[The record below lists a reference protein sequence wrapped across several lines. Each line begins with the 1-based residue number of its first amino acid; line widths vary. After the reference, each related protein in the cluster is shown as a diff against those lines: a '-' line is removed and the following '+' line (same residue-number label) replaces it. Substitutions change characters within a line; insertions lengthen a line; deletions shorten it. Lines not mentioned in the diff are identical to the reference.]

1 MKKMTF
7 TKNRLYNRLYIG
19 IGIAVV
25 VLILL
30 WLIFRESAVAV
41 ETAKATRG
49 QMLVTVDGE
58 GKTRFRDKVTVN
70 APVSGKMS
78 RIKVSEGDLIPKE
91 YVITEVDPNPPTP
104 RPPSET
110 ENRLNPYA
118 LKVYSPINGRVLRI
132 FEKSER
138 ILQAGTPIIEVGNP
152 NTVEIVIDVLS
163 TEAAQIHAGSA
174 ALVTNESSAEQIKA
188 RVRIVEPQAF
198 TKVSA
203 LGVEEQRVNIVADFL
218 TKGINFGDNYRVDVR
233 IIVWQSENI
242 LKIPSSAL
250 FRNGEKWN
258 VFVVESGN
266 AQRREVKIGH
276 QNSSES
282 EILEGLSESE
292 TVILH
297 PPNQLADGASV
308 DAQ

>member
-1 MKKMTF
+1 MTF
-7 TKNRLYNRLYIG
+7 TKNRLYVG
-19 IGIAVV
+19 IAVAVV

-30 WLIFRESAVAV
+30 WLMFRTSPVAV
-41 ETAKATRG
+41 ETAKTARG
-49 QMLVTVDGE
+49 QMMVTVDGE
-58 GKTRFRDKVTVN
+58 GKTRFRNKFTVN

-78 RIKVSEGDLIPKE
+78 RIKINEGDLIPKE
-91 YVITEVDPNPPTP
+91 YVITEIDPNPPTP

-110 ENRLNPYA
+110 ENRPNPYA
-118 LKVYSPINGRVLRI
+118 LKVYAPISGRVLRI

-138 ILQAGTPIIEVGNP
+138 ILPAGTPLVEIGNP

-174 ALVTNESSAEQIKA
+174 ALVSNESSGEPLKA
-188 RVRIVEPQAF
+188 RVRTVEPQAF

-218 TKGINFGDNYRVDVR
+218 AKETNLGDNYRVDVQ
-233 IIVWQSENI
+233 IIVWQSDNV

-258 VFVVESGN
+258 VFVVEGGD
-266 AQRREVKIGH
+266 AKRREVKIGH

-282 EILEGLSESE
+282 EILEGLNEGE

-308 DAQ
+308 SAQ

>member
-1 MKKMTF
+1 MTF
-7 TKNRLYNRLYIG
+7 TKNRLY
-19 IGIAVV
+19 IGIAIVFV
-25 VLILL
+25 VLILF
-30 WLIFRESAVAV
+30 WLLFRDSAVTV
-41 ETAKATRG
+41 ETAETTRG

-78 RIKVSEGDLIPKE
+78 RIQIGEGDLIPKE

-110 ENRLNPYA
+110 ENRPNPYA
-118 LKVYSPINGRVLRI
+118 LKVYAPISGRVLRI

-163 TEAAQIHAGSA
+163 TEAAQIRAGSA
-174 ALVTNESSAEQIKA
+174 VLVTDASSAEPIKA

-203 LGVEEQRVNIVADFL
+203 LGVEEQRVNIIADFL
-218 TKGINFGDNYRVDVR
+218 TKEISFGDNFRIDVR

-250 FRNGEKWN
+250 FREGEKWN
-258 VFVVESGN
+258 VFVIESGN
-266 AQRREVKIGH
+266 AKRREVKIGH

-282 EILEGLSESE
+282 EVLEGLSEGE

-297 PPNQLADGASV
+297 PPNQLADGAPV
-308 DAQ
+308 AVQ

>member
-1 MKKMTF
+1 MTF
-7 TKNRLYNRLYIG
+7 TKNRLY
-19 IGIAVV
+19 IGIAVVIV

-30 WLIFRESAVAV
+30 WLIFRESPVVV
-41 ETAKATRG
+41 ETAKAIRG
-49 QMLVTVDGE
+49 QLLVTVDGE

-70 APVSGKMS
+70 APVSGKIS
-78 RIKVSEGDLIPKE
+78 RIRINEGDFIPKD
-91 YVITEVDPNPPTP
+91 YMITDIDPNPPTT

-118 LKVYSPINGRVLRI
+118 QKVYAPISGRVLRI

-174 ALVTNESSAEQIKA
+174 ALILNESSAEPTKA

-203 LGVEEQRVNIVADFL
+203 LGVEEQRVNIVTEFL
-218 TKGINFGDNYRVDVR
+218 TKEINFGDNYRVDVR
-233 IIVWQSENI
+233 IIVWQSNDV

-258 VFVVESGN
+258 VFVLESGK
-266 AQRREVKIGH
+266 ARRREVKIGH

-282 EILEGLSESE
+282 EVLEGLTEGE

-297 PPNQLADGASV
+297 PPNQLADGASAA
-308 DAQ
+308 AQ